1 MDMLPG
7 EQPLFPEMMEEG
19 MDVGAEDMELPA
31 PISEEEQEELVAKL
45 KHEYDTFKSA
55 IAPLHEK
62 IDRWHKLYETSS
74 ADRKMFPW
82 PDAANFNVP
91 LIMATVDSIHARLV
105 KAVFDVDPLWLAV
118 ARHGGAH
125 DAAKK
130 AERYLDYWADE
141 MGLGEKLDMVML
153 SMLIEGTGIIKTD
166 WVRSTRPI
174 PQSPDPQTGQMGG
187 PTEVTE
193 YEGPHAYHVPLK
205 DFIMIPADSPTLE
218 DAVYIGHR
226 VFLTHQQLIS
236 RRDQGFYFNVDR
248 LLENQGDS
256 TFGRSPS
263 PVSSILST
271 STSDAKY
278 EETNQYEIVEMYG
291 HYDFGDGP
299 VPALM
304 TVSFEHEIL
313 LRVEPYPYQYGR
325 SPYIDFTVYPRA
337 NFFWGRSVPE
347 MLESAQAEITA
358 MHNMRAD
365 AIAIRIAPPILT
377 LTGSPWD
384 PEEHPWQPGQR
395 IEQNQQGEIT
405 QMQLMDVP
413 SSLFA
418 HEQDTLAFVER
429 VTGMSDYFMGRSP
442 SQNRTAT
449 EVNRVTS
456 EGLARIDVMVS
467 RFQQSGMRKLAWTL
481 WWLLYQYRPFMD
493 FFQDEG
499 INYSITKTE
508 MRPGQNG
515 LMPFEFKPHGEL
527 SDASKEA
534 RRQQKL
540 MLLQAAAGPL
550 TQFFPDGMQQMLLDI
565 FGDFEIT
572 NKQQILGPP
581 GAWSAIQNMIQQ
593 AMQQGYQQGLQ
604 EGAKAGAQTQG

>member
-1 MDMLPG
+1 MDRLPG
-7 EQPLFPEMMEEG
+7 EQPLFPEE
-19 MDVGAEDMELPA
+19 MDIQMLMDPDSVELPP
-31 PISEEEQEELVAKL
+31 PIPEEEQEELVKKL

-55 IAPLHEK
+55 VGPLHAK
-62 IDRWHKLYETSS
+62 IDHWHKLYETSS
-74 ADRKMFPW
+74 QERKMFPW

-91 LIMATVDSIHARLV
+91 LIMATVDSIHARIT
-105 KAVFDVDPLWLAV
+105 KAVFDVDPIWLAK
-118 ARHGGAH
+118 ARHAGTH

-130 AERYLDYWADE
+130 AEKYLDYWADE
-141 MGLGEKLDMVML
+141 AGVAEKLDML
-153 SMLIEGTGIIKTD
+153 TLNMLIEGTGILKAD
-166 WVRSTRPI
+166 WVRATRSI
-174 PQSPDPQTGQMGG
+174 PEMPDPQGQPG
-187 PTEVTE
+187 PSEVTE
-193 YEGPHAYHVPLK
+193 YEGPSVYHVPLK
-205 DFIMIPADSPTLE
+205 DFIMIPADAPTME
-218 DAVYIGHR
+218 DAVYVGHR
-226 VFLTHQQLIS
+226 VFLNHQQLTS
-236 RRDQGFYFNVDR
+236 RRDQGFYFNVDK

-256 TFGRSPS
+256 TFNRSPQ
-263 PVSSILST
+263 PISSIIAT
-271 STSDAKY
+271 KASDAKY
-278 EETNQYEIVEMYG
+278 EETNQYEIIEMYG
-291 HYDFGDGP
+291 PYDFGDGP

-304 TVSFEHEIL
+304 TFSAEHSIL
-313 LRVEPYPYQYGR
+313 LRIEPYPYQYGR
-325 SPYIDFTVYPRA
+325 APYVDFTVYPRA

-365 AIAIRIAPPILT
+365 AIAIRIAPPIVT

-384 PEEHPWQPGQR
+384 PEETPWQPGQR
-395 IEQNQQGEIT
+395 IEVTNPNEIY
-405 QMQLMDVP
+405 QMQLQDVP

-467 RFQQSGMRKLAWTL
+467 RFQKTGMKKLAWIM
-481 WWLLYQYRPFMD
+481 WWLLYQYRPFID
-493 FFQDEG
+493 YFADEN
-499 INYSITKTE
+499 ISYQISKLE
-508 MRPGQNG
+508 MRPSSNG
-515 LMPFEFKPHGEL
+515 LMPFEFVPHGEL

-540 MLLQAAAGPL
+540 MLLQAASGPL
-550 TQFFPDGMQQMLLDI
+550 MQFYPDGIQQMLLDI

-593 AMQQGYQQGLQ
+593 AYQQGMQ
-604 EGAKAGAQTQG
+604 EGMQAGAQQAAQQG